1 MATNWYDRQLTI
13 LQERRAENPY
23 WKAALKERSKVSGD
37 FDAMNKDYQARLYRE
52 NAPEAAVAQQA
63 IQAQKGVIAQQAG
76 MLGQAQARD
85 IERKDAMSNKMDEL
99 RLASAQFK
107 EQQDEKKKAKK
118 AEWWK
123 TGLQLGGAAI
133 GAALAIPTGGASLA
147 ATGTAVTAGTAGA
160 AAATSAGTSMLM
172 GAALGAG
179 IGQAAGGLTAGMVV
193 GDSDYLDTG
202 SIMQGLGDA
211 ASAYSMKKTT
221 ESSKKALTK
230 SYNTMDKINNLS
242 SISERQEALR
252 KFEILSNNPSFFN
265 MSEADIYKYIGIGN
279 SYQDNL
285 Y

>member
-1 MATNWYDRQLTI
+1 MATNWYDRQLKI

-23 WKAALKERSKVSGD
+23 WKAALKERSRVSGD

-99 RLASAQFK
+99 KLASAQFK
-107 EQQDEKKKAKK
+107 EQQDEKEKAKK

-133 GAALAIPTGGASLA
+133 GAALAIPTGGAS
-147 ATGTAVTAGTAGA
+147 
-160 AAATSAGTSMLM
+160 MLM
-172 GAALGAG
+172 GASMGAG
-179 IGQAAGGLTAGMVV
+179 IGQAAGGLTAGMAV

-230 SYNTMDKINNLS
+230 SYNTMDKINNLP
-242 SISERQEALR
+242 SIPERQEALR

-265 MSEADIYKYIGIGN
+265 MSDADIYKYIGIEE
-279 SYQDNL
+279 
-285 Y
+285 